1 MPELWAVL
9 HRQLRSSSEMAIV
22 DGLQTLQKG
31 PYVLQLCFATAL
43 HVCSLQFLFMTML
56 LANEQSDSKAT

>member
-22 DGLQTLQKG
+22 DGLQTLQKV
-31 PYVLQLCFATAL
+31 PMCFSYTLQLL
-43 HVCSLQFLFMTML
+43 YMYELQFAVPFHDN
-56 LANEQSDSKAT
+56 AASK